1 MLLCQIF
8 HFAHPLRD
16 AHQVQ
21 FVEEVDDMFVGGK
34 TLISQ
39 IVLRGSFLQ
48 QFVFIIKEYRCLL
61 VQPGNIMQHVQPGRI
76 VWSRDINAQQAVF
89 YNRTSSIG

>member
-48 QFVFIIKEYRCLL
+48 
-61 VQPGNIMQHVQPGRI
+61 
-76 VWSRDINAQQAVF
+76 
-89 YNRTSSIG
+89 